1 MQRHMWSFEGR
12 YAPPPRVV
20 SSQSVGFH
28 GTETEG
34 TSTTSQGD
42 RVRAEVAGNRSN
54 FDVDLMPIEDL
65 AASASIETLRK
76 WNSVINLELSDR
88 AEALAKERQET
99 EQCIKATQEMTTD
112 GKDVAAATNAEGGAA
127 GLQLQKWDFSLQ
139 YCILGASGVGKTAL
153 FNRMVEDSFHSDY
166 RPTTATNSGKVLLDI
181 QQSRLQLCIFDTY
194 YSRFAYTYANV
205 SAVALLVYDV
215 TDRRSFENL
224 LDFIDREKA
233 RAAKP
238 GESSIT
244 WQKSATSI
252 VLVANKCDMN
262 PEMWQVSSE
271 EGRKVGM
278 ANGFLYVE
286 V

>member
-1 MQRHMWSFEGR
+1 
-12 YAPPPRVV
+12 
-20 SSQSVGFH
+20 
-28 GTETEG
+28 EG

-112 GKDVAAATNAEGGAA
+112 GKDAAAATNAEGGAA

-194 YSRFAYTYANV
+194 YSRFA
-205 SAVALLVYDV
+205 
-215 TDRRSFENL
+215 
-224 LDFIDREKA
+224 
-233 RAAKP
+233 
-238 GESSIT
+238 
-244 WQKSATSI
+244 
-252 VLVANKCDMN
+252 
-262 PEMWQVSSE
+262 
-271 EGRKVGM
+271 
-278 ANGFLYVE
+278 
-286 V
+286 